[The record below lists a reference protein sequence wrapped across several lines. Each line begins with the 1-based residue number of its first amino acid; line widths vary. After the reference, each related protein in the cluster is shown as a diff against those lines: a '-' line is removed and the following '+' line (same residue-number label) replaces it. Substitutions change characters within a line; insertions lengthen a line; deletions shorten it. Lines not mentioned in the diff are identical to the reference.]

1 MFSHQYNYAPS
12 ANTLS
17 VDIRDEIE
25 NTFPTLHADV
35 INDAVQFGTQQY
47 TSVPDTASDQEA
59 KDFFLNS
66 VMNYILNHLKQQQ
79 YNIISALMLLR
90 ERKRHLSDT
99 AQDFYSGIMS
109 LQSRPAEMIADKF
122 ADIIADKIPDT
133 FTGRSPPRFPKQY
146 RYNVEGGYPDFLRRD
161 PGRIKSFS
169 TLRNKLKQQLI
180 VTERFA
186 HAWTPYDRD
195 ILIQIFDE
203 VYNLQLIG
211 LHSIQLER
219 LIIDAVYLILR
230 NNNNLSSKD
239 KADFM
244 FHFSSTINNEENI
257 IYCKNKR
264 KEF

>member
-12 ANTLS
+12 ADMLS
-17 VDIRDEIE
+17 DDIRDEIQH
-25 NTFPTLHADV
+25 TFPSLHQDV
-35 INDAVQFGTQQY
+35 INNAVDFGRQQY
-47 TSVPDTASDQEA
+47 VDYTDTGSDQEA
-59 KDFFLNS
+59 KDFFLNA

-79 YNIISALMLLR
+79 YAIISALMLLR
-90 ERKRHLSDT
+90 ERSIGTPLRSDT

-109 LQSRPAEMIADKF
+109 LQSRPAEMIADK
-122 ADIIADKIPDT
+122 IADKIPDT
-133 FTGRSPPRFPKQY
+133 FTGRRPPRFPKQY
-146 RYNVEGGYPDFLRRD
+146 NVVSGYPNFLRRD
-161 PGRIKSFS
+161 SVRINRFS
-169 TLRNKLKQQLI
+169 TLRNKLKQQLKAAEI
-180 VTERFA
+180 FA

-203 VYNLQLIG
+203 VYNLQLAG

-219 LIIDAVYLILR
+219 SIIDAVYLILT
-230 NNNNLSSKD
+230 NTNNLSSKE

-244 FHFSSTINNEENI
+244 LHFSSTINNEENI